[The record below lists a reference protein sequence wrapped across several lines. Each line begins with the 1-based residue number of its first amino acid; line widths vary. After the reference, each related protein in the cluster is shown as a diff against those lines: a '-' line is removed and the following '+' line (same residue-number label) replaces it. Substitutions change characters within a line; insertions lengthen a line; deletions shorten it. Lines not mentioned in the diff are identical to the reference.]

1 MDQKKI
7 MVSCSERGIY
17 SLCHLL
23 ISSALVVL
31 SCVGCLWISG
41 VYMSF
46 FKQEIII
53 EKAVFQYM
61 YIVFVL

>member
-1 MDQKKI
+1 MGQKKF
-7 MVSCSERGIY
+7 MVSCSQTGIY

-46 FKQEIII
+46 FKQEII